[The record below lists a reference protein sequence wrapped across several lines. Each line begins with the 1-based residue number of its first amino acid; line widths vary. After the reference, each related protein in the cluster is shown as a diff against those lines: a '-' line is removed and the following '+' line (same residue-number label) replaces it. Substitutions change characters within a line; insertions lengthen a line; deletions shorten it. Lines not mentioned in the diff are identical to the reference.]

1 MFYKPG
7 EPHGLPH
14 NPLISCV
21 VPRPIGWISTLDT
34 QGVSN
39 LAPFSLFNLVRYDP
53 PVVMFSANGRHGDGG
68 IKDSVV
74 NARTTGEFVY
84 NMATWDAR
92 QACNESS
99 ASFDRGVSEF
109 EALNVETLPSKLVRP
124 RRVKNSPVQFEC
136 KTSLVIELPSSGPAS
151 APNTIVFGDVV
162 GIHIADWAL
171 KDGIIDIPAIR
182 PLARMGYLDFTSVDS
197 VFPMPPIGAAKV

>member
-7 EPHGLPH
+7 EPHGLRH

-21 VPRPIGWISTLDT
+21 VPRPIGWISTVDT

-39 LAPFSLFNLVRYDP
+39 LAPYSLFNLVRYDP

-74 NARTTGEFVY
+74 NARTTAEFVY
-84 NMATWDAR
+84 NTATWDLR
-92 QACNESS
+92 HACNESS
-99 ASFDRGVSEF
+99 AAFDRGVSEF
-109 EALNVETLPSKLVRP
+109 EALNVETLPSNLVRP
-124 RRVKNSPVQFEC
+124 KRVKSSPVQFEC
-136 KTSLVIELPSSGPAS
+136 ETSLVIELPSKAPNA

-162 GIHIADWAL
+162 DIHIADWAL
-171 KDGIIDIPAIR
+171 KDGMIDIPSVR
-182 PLARMGYLDFTSVDS
+182 PLACMGYLDFTSVDS
-197 VFPMPPIGAAKV
+197 IFSMPRVGVAKL